1 MLTEREQ
8 ESSSQRASALLD
20 VKCASLCVKTS
31 VRNQTVIIKGKET
44 NGDAACHVGT
54 SKLQYVPL
62 HKAFLIR
69 VQTMFLWHTC
79 LKLLLFRSV
88 LVGEGLE

>member
-1 MLTEREQ
+1 MLTERDQ
-8 ESSSQRASALLD
+8 ESSSQRASGLLN

-31 VRNQTVIIKGKET
+31 VCNQTVIIKDKET

-62 HKAFLIR
+62 HKAFSNLSID
-69 VQTMFLWHTC
+69 M
-79 LKLLLFRSV
+79 V
-88 LVGEGLE
+88 LVAHLPQATAFLIPFRQ